1 MRSIAP
7 RVSLA
12 DCFALGGMGT
22 GDLTPP
28 GFLPAR
34 ASQSEREPPA
44 KKNKQQSIRN
54 IL

>member
-28 GFLPAR
+28 RILAR
-34 ASQSEREPPA
+34 QGKPVRKRTPS
-44 KKNKQQSIRN
+44 KKKQTTIN
-54 IL
+54 P